1 MECVKLEIWT
11 ILQWSIGPALGY
23 DITFW
28 KLLIVIILDDTDQT
42 PHAKNWTISIICS
55 VSFKYVVFVCML
67 CVCKLEIGDIDMDV
81 LMYVGCVLLLLIADD
96 GSNITNTKIANK
108 YIRIIV
114 LLSVTELPRVV
125 P

>member
-1 MECVKLEIWT
+1 
-11 ILQWSIGPALGY
+11 
-23 DITFW
+23 
-28 KLLIVIILDDTDQT
+28 
-42 PHAKNWTISIICS
+42 
-55 VSFKYVVFVCML
+55 
-67 CVCKLEIGDIDMDV
+67 MDV